1 MNKKLPRYLQ
11 RIRTFYNPLEDI
23 ISETSEKSEEE
34 DDTFEKSEE
43 ENETFEKS
51 QEEYET
57 KMSATTADVE
67 ELLRKYSNEKVKFHA
82 LEPRTFGGT
91 ISENA
96 RDWIKKFDNY
106 TKLNKIAESDK
117 LIMFES
123 LLVKSAICWYTN
135 LEEDDK
141 NTWTVL
147 KKKFEDTY
155 FNSNSW
161 VNSQRIENRR
171 LKPGENC
178 ASYIND
184 LIELAQ
190 LTGLSDSELNKA
202 ILRGLPS
209 NLRHQVVAH
218 NPQTINETVQRVLL
232 TESMINEAAS
242 DTMCT
247 MDDRVINNKI
257 DNFMSKFT
265 SSLNEIEK
273 SLSDFKRSTEQT
285 LQTQKCATCGRLN
298 HTTDN
303 CYFKNNFRT
312 QFNSGNGRGANNWR
326 GAYNGRG
333 VYNGRGFYRGRGVS
347 NGYRHERYGNQ
358 QYNYNPQHQYQYQQ
372 FQPQQNPRFADYN
385 YRQEINNGPQQEST
399 HSKN

>member
-1 MNKKLPRYLQ
+1 METLTKAKRVLASEQYMNKKIPRYLQ
-11 RIRTFYNPLEDI
+11 RIKTFYNPLEDI
-23 ISETSEKSEEE
+23 IVETSEKSQELE
-34 DDTFEKSEE
+34 D
-43 ENETFEKS
+43 ETR
-51 QEEYET
+51 
-57 KMSATTADVE
+57 MSMTTSDVE
-67 ELLRKYSNEKVKFHA
+67 ELLKKYSNEKVKFHA

-96 RDWIKKFDNY
+96 RDWIKRFDNY
-106 TKLNKIAESDK
+106 TKLNKTAESDK

-135 LEEDDK
+135 LGEDDK
-141 NTWTVL
+141 KTWTAL
-147 KKKFEDTY
+147 KKTFEDTY

-161 VNSQRIENRR
+161 VNSQRIENRK

-178 ASYIND
+178 ANYIND

-202 ILRGLPS
+202 ILRGLPN

-257 DNFMSKFT
+257 DNFVSKFT
-265 SSLNEIEK
+265 SSLSEIEK

-298 HTTDN
+298 HTTEN

-312 QFNSGNGRGANNWR
+312 QFNSGNGRGANNGR
-326 GAYNGRG
+326 GAYNERG
-333 VYNGRGFYRGRGVS
+333 AYNGRGFYRGRG
-347 NGYRHERYGNQ
+347 GYRQERYRNQ

-372 FQPQQNPRFADYN
+372 FQPQQNQRYADYN